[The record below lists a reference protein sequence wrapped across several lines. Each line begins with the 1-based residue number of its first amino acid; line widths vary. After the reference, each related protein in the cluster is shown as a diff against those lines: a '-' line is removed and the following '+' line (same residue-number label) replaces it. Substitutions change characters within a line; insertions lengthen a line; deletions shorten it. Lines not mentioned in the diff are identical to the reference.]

1 MTAQRETGAIAVF
14 KSLIAF
20 RMLPVAAGLSW
31 AIWSLPTG
39 PSGLTFSV
47 AEWLPQSGVS
57 NPVTAVL
64 LNFRA
69 YDTLLEIGVLLLALI
84 GVRFLRQLPKTTT
97 ITAAPASDSNLV
109 LRAFVAV
116 ITPVAILIA
125 GYLLWVGAHAP
136 GGAFQ
141 AGAVLAGVGV
151 LLLLTDARHLH
162 WLTGHV
168 LRLTAVVGLAVF
180 VSVATIFPLF
190 GLEVLEYP
198 VEQAKW
204 FILLIET
211 AATISIAV
219 VLIMLFEAIIG
230 RTKTEH
236 QARGAQP

>member
-1 MTAQRETGAIAVF
+1 
-14 KSLIAF
+14 
-20 RMLPVAAGLSW
+20 MLPLFAGLSW
-31 AIWSLPTG
+31 AIWSLPTV
-39 PSGLTFSV
+39 PNGLTSNV
-47 AEWLPQSGVS
+47 AEQLPQSGVS

-84 GVRFLRQLPKTTT
+84 GARFLRQLPKTIT
-97 ITAAPASDSNLV
+97 ITTAPASDSNLV
-109 LRAFVAV
+109 LRAFIAV
-116 ITPVAILIA
+116 VTPVAIVVA

-141 AGAVLAGVGV
+141 AGAVLAGAGV
-151 LLLLTDARHLH
+151 LLLLTDARNLS
-162 WLTGHV
+162 WLRGHV

-180 VSVATIFPLF
+180 VTFAVILPFF
-190 GLEVLEYP
+190 GHAVLEYP
-198 VEQAKW
+198 VARAKW

-230 RTKTEH
+230 RTEIEH
-236 QARGAQP
+236 EAQGGRP